1 MHASRDS
8 TIKEVARAAPFS
20 LDREV
25 VVARSGTFFTYLG
38 GNIMRKNNLTEP
50 STTTSR
56 SSERGAA
63 LATSLIVLSLLACIS
78 MTVLAVVTHEV
89 RIAGSDLQRTQTFY
103 AAAAGMEKMTAD
115 FSSLF
120 ARTSQPTQAQLDTIA
135 ASYPTEL
142 INEGFTFSK
151 PDGSPGQLLS
161 PDPGPNGSVT
171 IP

>member
-1 MHASRDS
+1 
-8 TIKEVARAAPFS
+8 
-20 LDREV
+20 
-25 VVARSGTFFTYLG
+25 
-38 GNIMRKNNLTEP
+38 MRKNNLTERA
-50 STTTSR
+50 TTTSR
-56 SSERGAA
+56 SSEKGAA

-161 PDPGPNGSVT
+161 PDPEPNGSWA
-171 IP
+171 IPNVSVFSGLDPTRLPYTP